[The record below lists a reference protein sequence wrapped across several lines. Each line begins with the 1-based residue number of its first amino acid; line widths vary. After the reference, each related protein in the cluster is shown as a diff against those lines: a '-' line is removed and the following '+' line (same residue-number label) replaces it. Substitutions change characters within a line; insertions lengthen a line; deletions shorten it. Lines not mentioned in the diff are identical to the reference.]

1 MLDQSFSAHNF
12 CTIYNIE
19 NRKGHIELDD
29 MPTDFRECVTDI
41 KQNKTKIQEIKDIA
55 EEKRTDDEVM
65 ELEKAQTELERLYE
79 SKESILDQYL
89 NYLSSTIR
97 QRHFKITLTKYIK
110 DGKEIFYL
118 DSSSHA
124 MFFAAKQLQYNI
136 HKTFKVKQSNRNS
149 ILSCIKSLLETKRPI
164 SIIRTD
170 ISSFYESIDQK
181 ILLNRIEDNTLLS
194 PKSRA
199 FIKAILNQYNNLKDA
214 STSASDKG
222 IPRGVG
228 ISAYLSELY
237 LKDLDTI
244 IKSRPEV
251 MFYARYVD
259 DIFIILSCVPVGQT
273 IEAYYQGLTASF
285 AEIGL
290 SLKRPNDG
298 SGKCQLITF
307 NNDISIDIQY
317 LGYRIV
323 LCRTKDKLSVTFHM
337 STNKVNK
344 IKRRIDAAF
353 LHFENLSKIN
363 IHDARKDLIDSLNFI
378 TGNFSLCK
386 SKTNVKIGL
395 FYNNSLLDSKSDLD
409 ELTNYLHGKIITP
422 YFLLFHGNYGSRKTY
437 ISNLRRRIESFDF
450 SKRWTDKNMYKFS
463 LSRLKQI
470 NSWL

>member
-29 MPTDFRECVTDI
+29 MPVDFRECVASI
-41 KQNKTKIQEIKDIA
+41 KQNKAKIQEIKNIA
-55 EEKRTDDEVM
+55 EEKRTDNDVL
-65 ELEKAQTELERLYE
+65 ELEKAQSDLEKLFDV
-79 SKESILDQYL
+79 KEAILDRYL
-89 NYLSSTIR
+89 QYLSSIIR
-97 QRHFKITLTKYIK
+97 QRHFKITLSKYLK
-110 DGKEIFYL
+110 DDKEIFCL
-118 DSSSHA
+118 DSSSHV

-136 HKTFKVKQSNRNS
+136 HKTFKVKQANRNS
-149 ILSCIKSLLETKRPI
+149 ILSCIKSLLETRRPI
-164 SIIRTD
+164 SVIRTD

-181 ILLNRIEDNTLLS
+181 LLLNRIEDNTLLS

-199 FIKAILNQYNNLKDA
+199 FIKAILNQYNNIKNA
-214 STSASDKG
+214 STSAADKG

-237 LKDLDTI
+237 LKDLDTN

-273 IEAYYQGLTASF
+273 IETYYQGLTASF
-285 AEIGL
+285 AELGL
-290 SLKRPNDG
+290 SLKQPNDG

-307 NNDISIDIQY
+307 NNDISIEVQY

-323 LCRTKDKLSVTFHM
+323 LSRTKDKLSVIFNM
-337 STNKVNK
+337 SPNKVDK
-344 IKRRIDAAF
+344 IKKKIDAAF

-386 SKTNVKIGL
+386 SKANVKIGL

-409 ELTNYLHGKIITP
+409 ELTNYLHGKIINP
-422 YFLLFHGNYGSRKTY
+422 YFLLFHGNYGSRMTY
-437 ISNLRRRIESFDF
+437 ISNLRKRIESFDF
-450 SKRWTDKNMYKFS
+450 SKRWTDKNMYKFT

-470 NSWL
+470 DSWL

>member
-1 MLDQSFSAHNF
+1 MNLH
-12 CTIYNIE
+12 
-19 NRKGHIELDD
+19 
-29 MPTDFRECVTDI
+29 
-41 KQNKTKIQEIKDIA
+41 
-55 EEKRTDDEVM
+55 
-65 ELEKAQTELERLYE
+65 
-79 SKESILDQYL
+79 YL
-89 NYLSSTIR
+89 QHLSSIIR
-97 QRHFKITLTKYIK
+97 QRHFKITLSKYLK
-110 DGKEIFYL
+110 DDKEIFCL

-136 HKTFKVKQSNRNS
+136 HKTFKVKQANRNS
-149 ILSCIKSLLETKRPI
+149 ILSCIKSLLETRRPI
-164 SIIRTD
+164 SVIRTD

-181 ILLNRIEDNTLLS
+181 LLLNRIEDNTLLS

-199 FIKAILNQYNNLKDA
+199 FIKAILNQYNNIKNA
-214 STSASDKG
+214 STSAADKG

-237 LKDLDTI
+237 LKDLDTN

-273 IEAYYQGLTASF
+273 IETYYQGLTASF
-285 AEIGL
+285 AELGL
-290 SLKRPNDG
+290 SLKQPNDG

-307 NNDISIDIQY
+307 NNDISIEVQY

-323 LCRTKDKLSVTFHM
+323 LSRTKDKLSVIFNM
-337 STNKVNK
+337 LPNKVDK
-344 IKRRIDAAF
+344 IKKKIDAAF

-386 SKTNVKIGL
+386 SKANVKIGL

-409 ELTNYLHGKIITP
+409 ELTNYLHGKIINP
-422 YFLLFHGNYGSRKTY
+422 YFLLFHGNYGSRMTY
-437 ISNLRRRIESFDF
+437 ISNLRKRIESFDF
-450 SKRWTDKNMYKFS
+450 SKRWTDKNMYKFT

-470 NSWL
+470 DSWL

>member
-29 MPTDFRECVTDI
+29 MPVDFRECVASI
-41 KQNKTKIQEIKDIA
+41 KQNKAKIQEIKNIA
-55 EEKRTDDEVM
+55 EEKRTDNDVL
-65 ELEKAQTELERLYE
+65 ELEKAQSDLEKLFDV
-79 SKESILDQYL
+79 KEAILDRYL
-89 NYLSSTIR
+89 QYLSSIIR
-97 QRHFKITLTKYIK
+97 QRHFKITLSKYLT
-110 DGKEIFYL
+110 DDKEIFCL

-136 HKTFKVKQSNRNS
+136 HKTFKVKQANRNS

-164 SIIRTD
+164 SVIRTD

-181 ILLNRIEDNTLLS
+181 LLLNRIEDNTLLS

-199 FIKAILNQYNNLKDA
+199 FIKAILNQYNNIKNA
-214 STSASDKG
+214 STSAADKG

-237 LKDLDTI
+237 LKDLDTN

-273 IEAYYQGLTASF
+273 IETYYQGLTASF
-285 AEIGL
+285 AELGL
-290 SLKRPNDG
+290 SLKQPNDG

-307 NNDISIDIQY
+307 NNDISIEVQY

-323 LCRTKDKLSVTFHM
+323 LSRKKDKLSVIFNM
-337 STNKVNK
+337 SPNKVDK
-344 IKRRIDAAF
+344 IKKKIDAAF

-386 SKTNVKIGL
+386 SKANVKIGL

-409 ELTNYLHGKIITP
+409 ELTNYLHGKIINP
-422 YFLLFHGNYGSRKTY
+422 FFLLFHGNYGSRMTY
-437 ISNLRRRIESFDF
+437 ISNLRKRIESFDF
-450 SKRWTDKNMYKFS
+450 SKRWTDKNMYKFT

-470 NSWL
+470 DSWL

>member
-29 MPTDFRECVTDI
+29 MPVDFRECVASI
-41 KQNKTKIQEIKDIA
+41 KQNKAKIQEIKNIA
-55 EEKRTDDEVM
+55 EEKRTDNDVL
-65 ELEKAQTELERLYE
+65 ELEKAQSDLEKLFDV
-79 SKESILDQYL
+79 KEAILDRYL
-89 NYLSSTIR
+89 QYLSSIIR
-97 QRHFKITLTKYIK
+97 QRHFKITLSKYLK
-110 DGKEIFYL
+110 DDKEIFCL

-136 HKTFKVKQSNRNS
+136 HKTFKVKQANRNS

-164 SIIRTD
+164 SVIRTD

-181 ILLNRIEDNTLLS
+181 LLLNRIEDNTLLS

-199 FIKAILNQYNNLKDA
+199 FIKAILNQYNNIKNA
-214 STSASDKG
+214 STSAADKG

-237 LKDLDTI
+237 LKDLDTN

-273 IEAYYQGLTASF
+273 IETYYQGLTASF
-285 AEIGL
+285 AELGL
-290 SLKRPNDG
+290 SLKQPNDG

-307 NNDISIDIQY
+307 NNDISIEVQY

-323 LCRTKDKLSVTFHM
+323 LSRKKDKLSVIFNM
-337 STNKVNK
+337 SPNKVDK
-344 IKRRIDAAF
+344 IKKKIDAAF

-386 SKTNVKIGL
+386 SKANVKIGL

-409 ELTNYLHGKIITP
+409 ELTNYLHGKIINP
-422 YFLLFHGNYGSRKTY
+422 FFLLFHGNYDSRMTY
-437 ISNLRRRIESFDF
+437 ISNLRKRIESFDF
-450 SKRWTDKNMYKFS
+450 SKRWTDKNMYKFT

-470 NSWL
+470 DSWL

>member
-12 CTIYNIE
+12 YTIYNIE

-29 MPTDFRECVTDI
+29 MPVDFRECVASI
-41 KQNKTKIQEIKDIA
+41 KQNKAKIQEIKNIA
-55 EEKRTDDEVM
+55 EEKRTDNDVL
-65 ELEKAQTELERLYE
+65 ELEKAQSDLEKLYDV
-79 SKESILDQYL
+79 KEAILDRYL
-89 NYLSSTIR
+89 QHLSSIIR
-97 QRHFKITLTKYIK
+97 QRHFKITLSKYLK
-110 DGKEIFYL
+110 DDKEIFCL

-136 HKTFKVKQSNRNS
+136 HKTFKVKQANRNS

-164 SIIRTD
+164 SVIRTD

-199 FIKAILNQYNNLKDA
+199 FIKAILNQYNNIKNA
-214 STSASDKG
+214 STSAADKG

-237 LKDLDTI
+237 LKDLDTN

-259 DIFIILSCVPVGQT
+259 DIFIILSCVPIGQT
-273 IEAYYQGLTASF
+273 IETYYQGLTASF
-285 AEIGL
+285 AELGL
-290 SLKRPNDG
+290 SLKQPNDG

-307 NNDISIDIQY
+307 NNDISIEVQY

-323 LCRTKDKLSVTFHM
+323 LSRTKDKLSVIFNM
-337 STNKVNK
+337 SPNKVDRLK
-344 IKRRIDAAF
+344 KKIDAAF

-363 IHDARKDLIDSLNFI
+363 IH
-378 TGNFSLCK
+378 
-386 SKTNVKIGL
+386 V
-395 FYNNSLLDSKSDLD
+395 
-409 ELTNYLHGKIITP
+409 
-422 YFLLFHGNYGSRKTY
+422 
-437 ISNLRRRIESFDF
+437 
-450 SKRWTDKNMYKFS
+450 
-463 LSRLKQI
+463 
-470 NSWL
+470 